1 MAATAVS
8 TLGGEETAPRD
19 TGAMMGWENYLRS
32 RVATKTSPWRGERAA
47 C

>member
-1 MAATAVS
+1 MAAAAVS

-19 TGAMMGWENYLRS
+19 TGAILEWENYMGS